1 MAQGANDTLCS
12 WGTAD
17 ANALAWRDSM
27 IRMVNQILQEHGRVQ
42 DIANAYGYQATDWGA
57 KAKIRTLDKKGFIG

>member
-17 ANALAWRDSM
+17 ANALAWRDTM
-27 IRMVNQILQEHGRVQ
+27 IRMVNQMLKDHGRTADTASQ
-42 DIANAYGYQATDWGA
+42 FGYQVTDWGA
-57 KAKIRTLDKKGFIG
+57 KAKLKTADKKSFIG